1 MIKTAVPAVIDMAI
15 ATGKAFEPECEAQVR
30 SKTAENSKESI
41 AGEKLEMF
49 TRKSC
54 LLASVFLDNIGS
66 KPL

>member
-1 MIKTAVPAVIDMAI
+1 MIDMAK
-15 ATGKAFEPECEAQVR
+15 ATGKAVEPEHEPQVS
-30 SKTAENSKESI
+30 SKTAENSKVSI
-41 AGEKLEMF
+41 GGEKLEKF